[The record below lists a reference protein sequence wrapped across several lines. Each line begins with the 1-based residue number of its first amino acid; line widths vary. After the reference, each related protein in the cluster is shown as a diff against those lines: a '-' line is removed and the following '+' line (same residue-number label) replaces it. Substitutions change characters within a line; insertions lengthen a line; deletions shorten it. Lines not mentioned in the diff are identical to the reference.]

1 MLFSSLIFILSFLPI
16 TLAAVFF
23 AARVGGARMA
33 VLVLLVAS
41 LIFYSWQTPSYL
53 LLIASSIG
61 VNFLFGQCISA
72 TRSSALAALGIAFN
86 LALLGWFKYIGLF
99 SSTLSDLVH
108 VDVTIDGVILPL
120 AISFFTFQQ
129 IAFLADCLKG
139 DGHRYDFLD
148 YALFVAFFPQLIAGP
163 IVHHKELAPQF
174 SGTRFARFLPED
186 IVAGIFLFSIGL
198 AKKVL
203 IADGLAPI
211 ADGVFEAAAAGH
223 AIAPAEAWIGT
234 VAYSFQIY
242 FDFSGYCDM
251 ALGLALLFGVR
262 LPMNFNSPYKA
273 RSIVDFWRRWH
284 ITLSTFL
291 RDYLYIPLGGNRK
304 GGLFRYRNL
313 FIVML
318 LGGLWHGAA
327 WTFVVW
333 GGLHGLYLCVNHA
346 WDKTMNGKLQLN
358 PVATVAMTFLAVTVA
373 WVFFRAES
381 FEAGFLVLAGMLG
394 QNVAAPTVFSP
405 AMLFSFPLL
414 VVAALV
420 VWCAP
425 NALELLEK
433 FKKVAA
439 TDTSGEQT
447 LPVKGVAAFSDTSI
461 LVMTM
466 LGALTAAVIFILM
479 TTGPYE
485 FIYFQF

>member
-1 MLFSSLIFILSFLPI
+1 MLFSSLLFILGFLPI
-16 TLAAVFF
+16 TLTAVFF
-23 AARVGGARMA
+23 AAKFGGARAA

-41 LIFYSWQTPSYL
+41 LFFYSWQTPSYL

-61 VNFLFGQCISA
+61 VNFFFGRRIAANGS
-72 TRSSALAALGIAFN
+72 RALAALGIAFN

-99 SSTLSDLVH
+99 SSTLSDLAH
-108 VDVTIDGVILPL
+108 VDVTIDGVVLPL

-163 IVHHKELAPQF
+163 IVHHKELTPQF
-174 SGTRFARFLPED
+174 FGARFARFLPED

-251 ALGLALLFGVR
+251 ALGLALLFGVK

-346 WDKTMNGKLQLN
+346 WNKTMNGKLQLN

-373 WVFFRAES
+373 WVIFRAES

-394 QNVAAPTVFSP
+394 QNAAAPTVLSP

-414 VVAALV
+414 FVAALIT
-420 VWCAP
+420 WCAP
-425 NALELLEK
+425 NALELLER
-433 FKKVAA
+433 FKKAA
-439 TDTSGEQT
+439 LSDVSGENA
-447 LPVKGVAAFSDTSI
+447 LSVNGAAAFSDTGVLI
-461 LVMTM
+461 MTI
-466 LGALTAAVIFILM
+466 LGALTAAAMFILM